1 MDGIDVGEKVTRQIV
16 RSLGIGI
23 CILRVKWEIGREANG
38 SCKFDCF

>member
-23 CILRVKWEIGREANG
+23 CILSKSKMRDRERG
-38 SCKFDCF
+38 ERFM